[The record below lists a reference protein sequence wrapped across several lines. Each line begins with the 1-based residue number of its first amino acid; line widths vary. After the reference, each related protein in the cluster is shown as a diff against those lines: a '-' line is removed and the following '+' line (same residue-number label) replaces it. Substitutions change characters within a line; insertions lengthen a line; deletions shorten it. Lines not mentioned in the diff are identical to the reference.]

1 MSAPA
6 GMPPAAP
13 RKTSPIV
20 WILAI
25 VGGLVV
31 IGILFAVVVTF
42 FVVHKVRQAGFD
54 PELMRRNPGLAV
66 SKMIAA
72 TNPDVDV
79 VSTDDNAGTITIR
92 DRKTGKVVTVTFDDV
107 KNGQFKMRAQSEDG
121 TASMQFGGGADK
133 LPSWVP
139 HYPGSTAQAT
149 FSIKGD
155 AGDGSGEGGNFT
167 FTTKD
172 TASKA
177 LSFYQDKA
185 KEMGM
190 KTNLTSTTEQG
201 GMIIAS
207 DDDSKRTLT
216 VVVGGGSGDTT
227 VNVTYAQKK

>member
-1 MSAPA
+1 M
-6 GMPPAAP
+6 AP
-13 RKTSPIV
+13 RACS
-20 WILAI
+20 LAGARI
-25 VGGLVV
+25 SFLP
-31 IGILFAVVVTF
+31 
-42 FVVHKVRQAGFD
+42 GF
-54 PELMRRNPGLAV
+54 LN
-66 SKMIAA
+66 
-72 TNPDVDV
+72 
-79 VSTDDNAGTITIR
+79 
-92 DRKTGKVVTVTFDDV
+92 
-107 KNGQFKMRAQSEDG
+107 
-121 TASMQFGGGADK
+121 
-133 LPSWVP
+133 
-139 HYPGSTAQAT
+139 YPRSAAQAT

-201 GMIIAS
+201 GMIVAS

-227 VNVTYAQKK
+227 VNVTYAQKSEILRAVRRKVRPPMAPNH

>member
-1 MSAPA
+1 M

-13 RKTSPIV
+13 RRTSPIV

-31 IGILFAVVVTF
+31 IGILFAVGLTF
-42 FVVHKVRQAGFD
+42 LVVHKVRQAGFD

-66 SKMIAA
+66 GKMIAA
-72 TNPDVDV
+72 TNPDVEV
-79 VSTDDNAGTITIR
+79 MSTNDNAGTITLR
-92 DRKTGKVVTVTFDDV
+92 DRKTGKVVTMTFDQV
-107 KNGQFKMRAQSEDG
+107 KNGQFKMRAQSDDG
-121 TASMQFGGGADK
+121 TASMQFGGGVDK

-172 TASKA
+172 PASKA

-185 KEMGM
+185 REMGM

-216 VVVGGGSGDTT
+216 VVVGGGGSGDTT
-227 VNVTYAQKK
+227 VNVTYAVKK

>member
-1 MSAPA
+1 MSAPM

-13 RKTSPIV
+13 RKTSPVV

-31 IGILFAVVVTF
+31 LGILAVVGLTF
-42 FVVHKVRQAGFD
+42 FVVHKARQAGLD
-54 PELMRRNPGLAV
+54 PELIRRNPGLAV
-66 SKMIAA
+66 GKMIAA
-72 TNPDVDV
+72 ANPDVDV
-79 VSTDDNAGTITIR
+79 VSTNDSDGTITIR
-92 DRKTGKVVTVTFDDV
+92 DKKTGKVVTMTFDQV
-107 KNGQFKMRAQSEDG
+107 KNGQFKMSARGDDG
-121 TASMQFGGGADK
+121 NATVEIGGGADK

-139 HYPGSTAQAT
+139 HYPGSAAQGT
-149 FSIKGD
+149 FSIKGS

-172 TASKA
+172 PASKA
-177 LSFYQDKA
+177 MSFYQDKA

-190 KTNLTSTTEQG
+190 KANLTSITDQG

-216 VVVGGGSGDTT
+216 VVVAGGSGETT
-227 VNVTYAQKK
+227 VQVNYAQKK